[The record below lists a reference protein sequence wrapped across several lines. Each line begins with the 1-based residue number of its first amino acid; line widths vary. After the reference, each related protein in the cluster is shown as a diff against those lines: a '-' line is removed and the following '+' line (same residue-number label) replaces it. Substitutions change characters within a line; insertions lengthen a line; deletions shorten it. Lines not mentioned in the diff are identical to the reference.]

1 MAVVDEKVTDPE
13 RDAGLAN
20 PDEKPATAT
29 ATSSDDDNNPASHDT
44 ENSAERSGDTEKGLG
59 SADQNGAT
67 AVQPAGADESSE
79 GGRSGLEMAVI
90 MVALCS
96 ALFLAALDATIVTTA
111 LPTIVGEFHASS
123 GYTWVGAA
131 YTLASS
137 ATVPSWGKVSDIW
150 GRKPVLLVAVGIFW
164 IGSLVAAL
172 SKNIG
177 QLIAAR
183 AIQGGGGGGIIVL
196 INIAV
201 SDLVSV
207 RKRGQYYGI
216 FGAVWALASAIGP
229 ILGGVFTSK
238 ATWRWCFWINLPIS
252 GLGFLILLVV
262 LKLHN
267 PRTPVRKGLAAID
280 WLGSALIIGAT
291 LQLLFGLEFGGV
303 AYPWKSV
310 TVIAL
315 IVFSI
320 VTFAVAIL
328 VEKYVAEYPVIPLRL
343 FKSRRNIAAFAV
355 CFVHGIVFIS
365 GSYYLPL
372 YFQAVVGASS
382 LLSGAYL
389 LAYALSLSFVS
400 AFVGIWMKKTGQY
413 LPPIVF
419 GMLFLTLGF
428 GLFIDLGSEVSWA
441 KLVIFQIIAGIGV
454 GPNFQS
460 PLIALHSGL
469 HPKDIAAGT
478 STFQFIRQL
487 GTSISIVVGG
497 VVFQNG
503 MQKQYPT
510 LLSELGPELADQLS
524 GSSAAANVGLV
535 ASLSGEQGRVARD
548 AFWNSLQE
556 MFIVFTAIAGLG
568 LLVSPFVGQRK
579 LSKQHTEYKTGLQNL
594 ARRDNKEPQPEPLS
608 EGEKSA

>member
-1 MAVVDEKVTDPE
+1 MAAANEKVADLE
-13 RDAGLAN
+13 RDAGFTTTT
-20 PDEKPATAT
+20 EKPVTP
-29 ATSSDDDNNPASHDT
+29 TSSYDDNNTTNHESRKAAD
-44 ENSAERSGDTEKGLG
+44 G
-59 SADQNGAT
+59 SNDVPKEIGSTDENGAT
-67 AVQPAGADESSE
+67 TTPPNGADQSPQ

-111 LPTIVGEFHASS
+111 LPTIVGEFNASS

-137 ATVPSWGKVSDIW
+137 ATVPSWGKISDIW
-150 GRKPVLLVAVGIFW
+150 GRKPVLLLAVGIFW

-172 SKNIG
+172 SRNIG

-183 AIQGGGGGGIIVL
+183 AIQGGGGGGIVVL

-216 FGAVWALASAIGP
+216 FGGVWALASAIGP

-238 ATWRWCFWINLPIS
+238 VTWRWCFWINLPIS
-252 GLGFLILLVV
+252 GVGFLVLLFV

-267 PRTPVRKGLAAID
+267 PRTPVREGLKAID

-303 AYPWKSV
+303 SYPWKSV

-320 VTFAVAIL
+320 VTFGVAIV
-328 VEKYVAEYPVIPLRL
+328 VEKYVAKYPIVPLRL
-343 FKSRRNIAAFAV
+343 FKSRRNIAAFIV
-355 CFVHGIVFIS
+355 CFVHGAVFIS

-372 YFQAVVGASS
+372 YFQAVVGSNS

-400 AFVGIWMKKTGQY
+400 AGIGIWMKKTGQY
-413 LPPIVF
+413 LPAIIF
-419 GMLFLTLGF
+419 GMVFLTLGY
-428 GLFIDLGSEVSWA
+428 GLFIDLGSSVNWA
-441 KLVIFQIIAGIGV
+441 KLVIYQIIAGIGV

-487 GTSISIVVGG
+487 GTSISIVIGG

-503 MQKQYPT
+503 MQRQYPT
-510 LLSELGPELADQLS
+510 LLAELGPELAARLS
-524 GSSAAANVGLV
+524 GGSAAANVGLV
-535 ASLSGEQGRVARD
+535 ASLTGEQGRVARD
-548 AFWNSLQE
+548 AFWNSLRD
-556 MFIVFTAIAGLG
+556 MFIVFTAISAFG
-568 LLVSPFVGQRK
+568 LLVSPLVGQRK
-579 LSKQHTEYKTGLQNL
+579 LSKDHTEYKTGLQNL
-594 ARRDNKEPQPEPLS
+594 ARRDNKEPQPEPSS
-608 EGEKSA
+608 ESEKSS

>member
-1 MAVVDEKVTDPE
+1 MASTDEKALDLERNAGFTTANETSSVDETKTSNYNTDKST
-13 RDAGLAN
+13 
-20 PDEKPATAT
+20 DE
-29 ATSSDDDNNPASHDT
+29 
-44 ENSAERSGDTEKGLG
+44 SGDAAKGLESTG
-59 SADQNGAT
+59 QDGVATKVAQTGNGDVPPEAQRT
-67 AVQPAGADESSE
+67 D
-79 GGRSGLEMAVI
+79 LEMALI
-90 MVALCS
+90 MVALCA

-111 LPTIVGEFHASS
+111 IPTIVNEFNSPS

-164 IGSLVAAL
+164 IGSLIAAL

-183 AIQGGGGGGIIVL
+183 AIQGAGGGGIIVL

-216 FGAVWALASAIGP
+216 FGGIWALASAIGP
-229 ILGGVFTSK
+229 VLGGVFTAKVS
-238 ATWRWCFWINLPIS
+238 WRWCFWINLPIS
-252 GLGFLILLVV
+252 GVGFAVLLFV

-267 PRTPVRKGLAAID
+267 PRTTVREGLAAID
-280 WLGSALIIGAT
+280 WLGSLLIIGAT

-303 AYPWKSV
+303 SYPWKSV

-315 IVFSI
+315 IVFSV
-320 VTFAVAIL
+320 VTFVLAIF
-328 VEKYVAEYPVIPLRL
+328 VEHYVAEYPVIPLRL
-343 FKSRRNIAAFAV
+343 FKSRQNVAAFAV
-355 CFVHGIVFIS
+355 CFVHGTVFIS

-372 YFQAVVGASS
+372 YFQAVVGASP

-389 LAYALSLSFVS
+389 LAFALPVSLVS
-400 AFVGIWMKKTGQY
+400 AFTGIWMKKTGQY
-413 LPPIVF
+413 LPAIIF
-419 GMLFLTLGF
+419 GMAFLTLGF
-428 GLFIDLGSEVSWA
+428 GLLIDLGSSVNWA
-441 KLVIFQIIAGIGV
+441 KLVIYQIIAGIGV

-460 PLIALHSGL
+460 PLIALHTGL

-487 GTSISIVVGG
+487 ATSISIVIGG

-503 MQKQYPT
+503 MQQQYPT
-510 LLSELGPELADQLS
+510 LLAELGPELANRLS
-524 GSSAAANVGLV
+524 GGSAGANVALV
-535 ASLSGEQGRVARD
+535 ASLQGEEGRVARN
-548 AFWNSLQE
+548 AFWNSLRL
-556 MFIVFTAIAGLG
+556 MFIVFTAISAVG
-568 LLVSPFVGQRK
+568 LLISPLVGQRK
-579 LSKQHTEYKTGLQNL
+579 LSKEHTEFKTGLQSL
-594 ARRDNKEPQPEPLS
+594 AKRKETQPDSPAED
-608 EGEKSA
+608 EKSS

>member
-1 MAVVDEKVTDPE
+1 MTATDEKFVDPE
-13 RDAGLAN
+13 RGIDIS
-20 PDEKPATAT
+20 DTQKPTT
-29 ATSSDDDNNPASHDT
+29 PTSSEDDDSTSSHDQKKAT
-44 ENSAERSGDTEKGLG
+44 EDTNEVAGDLESGDVK
-59 SADQNGAT
+59 NGAT
-67 AVQPAGADESSE
+67 PTQANAAEASPQGE
-79 GGRSGLEMAVI
+79 RSGLEMAII

-111 LPTIVGEFHASS
+111 IPTIVGEFNSPS

-164 IGSLVAAL
+164 IGSLIAAL

-183 AIQGGGGGGIIVL
+183 AIQGGGGGGVVVL

-216 FGAVWALASAIGP
+216 FGGVWALASAIGP
-229 ILGGVFTSK
+229 VLGGVFTSK
-238 ATWRWCFWINLPIS
+238 VTWRWCFWINLPIS
-252 GLGFLILLVV
+252 GLGFAILLFV

-280 WLGSALIIGAT
+280 WLGSLLIIGAT

-320 VTFAVAIL
+320 VTFGVAIV

-343 FKSRRNIAAFAV
+343 FTSRQNIVSFAV
-355 CFVHGIVFIS
+355 CFVHGAVFIS

-372 YFQAVVGASS
+372 YFQAVVGSSS

-389 LAYALSLSFVS
+389 LAYALPLSFGS
-400 AFVGIWMKKTGQY
+400 AFTGIWMKKTGQY
-413 LPPIVF
+413 LPAIIF
-419 GMLFLTLGF
+419 GMVFLTLGF
-428 GLFIDLGSEVSWA
+428 GLFIDLGSPVNWA
-441 KLVIFQIIAGIGV
+441 KLVVYQIIAGIGV

-487 GTSISIVVGG
+487 ATSISIVVGG

-510 LLSELGPELADQLS
+510 LLAQLGPELANRLS
-524 GSSAAANVGLV
+524 GGSAGANVGLV
-535 ASLSGEQGRVARD
+535 ASLQGEQGRVARD
-548 AFWNSLQE
+548 AYWNSLRE
-556 MFIVFTAIAGLG
+556 LFIVFTAISALG
-568 LLVSPFVGQRK
+568 LLISPFIGQRK
-579 LSKQHTEYKTGLQNL
+579 LSKEHTEHKTGLQNL
-594 ARRDNKEPQPEPLS
+594 AKRERKETQPEPLS
-608 EGEKSA
+608 EGEKSS

>member
-1 MAVVDEKVTDPE
+1 MVLEDEKAADLE
-13 RDAGLAN
+13 RGAGLAHAE
-20 PDEKPATAT
+20 EKPATPTSTNDDLNAT
-29 ATSSDDDNNPASHDT
+29 GRDAEKPA
-44 ENSAERSGDTEKGLG
+44 EGLDG
-59 SADQNGAT
+59 TPKEVKAVEQDGAT
-67 AVQPAGADESSE
+67 TTQPTDADDLPN
-79 GGRSGLEMAVI
+79 GGRSGLEMTVI
-90 MVALCS
+90 MVALCT
-96 ALFLAALDATIVTTA
+96 ALFLAALDITIITTA
-111 LPTIVGEFHASS
+111 LPTIVGEFNSSS
-123 GYTWVGAA
+123 GYTWIGAA

-164 IGSLVAAL
+164 IGSLIAAL
-172 SKNIG
+172 SKSIG

-183 AIQGGGGGGIIVL
+183 AIQGAGGGGIVVL

-207 RKRGQYYGI
+207 RQRGQYYGI

-238 ATWRWCFWINLPIS
+238 VTWRWCFWINLPFS
-252 GLGFLILLVV
+252 GLGFVILFFV

-267 PRTPVRKGLAAID
+267 PRTPVRQGLAAID
-280 WLGSALIIGAT
+280 WLGSVLIIGAT

-303 AYPWKSV
+303 TYPWKSV
-310 TVIAL
+310 PVIAL

-320 VTFAVAIL
+320 VTFGVAIL

-343 FKSRRNIAAFAV
+343 FKSRRNLAAFAI
-355 CFVHGIVFIS
+355 CFVHGLVFIS

-382 LLSGAYL
+382 LLSGAYS
-389 LAYALSLSFVS
+389 LAYALSLSFIS
-400 AFVGIWMKKTGQY
+400 TGTGIWMKNTGQY

-428 GLFIDLGSEVSWA
+428 GLFIDLGSHVNWA
-441 KLVIFQIIAGIGV
+441 KLVIYQIVAGIGV

-469 HPKDIAAGT
+469 EPRDIAAGT

-487 GTSISIVVGG
+487 GTSISIVIGG
-497 VVFQNG
+497 VVIQNA
-503 MQKQYPT
+503 MEKQYPS
-510 LLSELGPELADQLS
+510 LVAELGPELAGQLS
-524 GSSAAANVGLV
+524 GGNAAANVGLV
-535 ASLSGEQGRVARD
+535 ASLTGEQGRVARD
-548 AFWNSLQE
+548 AFWNSLRE
-556 MFIVFTAIAGLG
+556 MFIVFTVISAVG
-568 LLVSPFVGQRK
+568 LLVSPFVGRRK
-579 LSKQHTEYKTGLQNL
+579 LSKQHTEHKTGLHNL
-594 ARRDNKEPQPEPLS
+594 AKRGNQESQSEPTS
-608 EGEKSA
+608 EGEKST